1 MADPFTDPQPQ
12 TLDSNPFADPA
23 VQAGLHSHAHE
34 EYDASIKTGGSTYSL
49 PQMGGGGGGGG
60 GGEDMQT
67 RLADLQRREQELA
80 ARETALKA
88 KQEHIRKHGR
98 NNWPPGPFPLLFH
111 SIEDEIPEQHQP
123 TVLTLYR
130 IWMFLILVLIV
141 NLVGAILLLISGASN
156 GGADLG
162 SGIMYVPVIGAL
174 SFLLWYRPVYNA
186 YAKEYSRP
194 LPAFSAY
201 SFFYYIFFLFGAFHI
216 AFCAYMFIGIP
227 SSGSA
232 GLINLISRFA
242 GGHIVSGVFCVLA
255 TVGWAL
261 EGLAMLW
268 MYKNVW
274 AHSHGEQGHSLAQAK
289 QEIQMYGIKQYLFKA
304 HSMPASSQQQAQ
316 V

>member
-1 MADPFTDPQPQ
+1 MADPFRDPQPQ

-34 EYDASIKTGGSTYSL
+34 EYDASLKTGGSTYSL
-49 PQMGGGGGGGG
+49 PQMGGGGGGG
-60 GGEDMQT
+60 EDMQA

-80 ARETALKA
+80 NRESALKA

-111 SIEDEIPEQHQP
+111 SIEDEIPEQHQA

-186 YAKEYSRP
+186 YAKVRP
-194 LPAFSAY
+194 ISSTSSEKLADPY

-216 AFCAYMFIGIP
+216 AFCAYMFVGIP

-268 MYKNVW
+268 MYKN
-274 AHSHGEQGHSLAQAK
+274 GHSLAQAK